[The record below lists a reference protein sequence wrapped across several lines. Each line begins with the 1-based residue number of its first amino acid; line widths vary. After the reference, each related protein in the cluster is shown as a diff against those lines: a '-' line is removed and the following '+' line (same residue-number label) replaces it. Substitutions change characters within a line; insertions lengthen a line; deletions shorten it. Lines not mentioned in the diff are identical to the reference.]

1 VKAGRSLADLVANGL
16 CTGCGLCASIGL
28 PVTMRESDRGFLRPV
43 EETALTEDQ
52 LARLVALCPGV
63 SLDGPSAERVPDAEA
78 AVMHPVWGPVLGM
91 HRTWAANPGMRFAG
105 ASGGAITAIAAHLLA
120 SGRADAVL
128 HVGADPRSA
137 LRSASRYSVATGDVV
152 ERAGSRYAPS
162 ATLAG
167 LDDALQRF
175 ERIAV
180 IAKPCEIAGLRRLL
194 AAEPGL
200 ADRIPW
206 LLSFFCAGVPSL
218 HGTEAL
224 LRQKGLEAEGL
235 ESLRYRGNG
244 WPGRMTAHMHDGRS
258 ASWSYA
264 QSWGVELHRHLQ
276 FRCKICADGTGEHA
290 DLVAADAWATK
301 DGYPDFEERDG
312 ISALIVR
319 TRKGTE
325 LFESA
330 VSSGALGTA
339 PLSLDE
345 LAAMQPYQV
354 DRKRTLIA
362 RLAALRRLGGMAPR
376 YRRQRLW
383 RNGLRGGGRL
393 FRNFA
398 GTALRVLQGRHRE

>member
-1 VKAGRSLADLVANGL
+1 
-16 CTGCGLCASIGL
+16 
-28 PVTMRESDRGFLRPV
+28 MRESDRGFIRPV
-43 EETALTEDQ
+43 EEAALREDQ

-63 SLDGPSAERVPDAEA
+63 SLDGPSAERLPNSEA
-78 AVMHPVWGPVLGM
+78 AAMHPVWGPVLGM
-91 HRTWAANPGMRFAG
+91 HRTWAADPAMRYAG

-120 SGRADAVL
+120 SGQVDAVL
-128 HVGADPRSA
+128 HVGADPQLA
-137 LRSASRYSVATGDVV
+137 LRSGSGCSVTAGDVV
-152 ERAGSRYAPS
+152 DRAGSRYAPS

-167 LDDALQRF
+167 LRDALQRF

-180 IAKPCEIAGLRRLL
+180 VGKPCEIGGLRRLI
-194 AAEPGL
+194 ATEPAL

-206 LLSFFCAGVPSL
+206 LLSFFCAGVPSV

-224 LRQKGLEAEGL
+224 LHRKGLEADGL
-235 ESLRYRGNG
+235 HSLRYRGNG
-244 WPGRMTAHMHDGRS
+244 WPGRMTALMRDGRT

-264 QSWGVELHRHLQ
+264 ESWGGELHRHLQ
-276 FRCKICADGTGEHA
+276 FRCKVCADGTGEHA
-290 DLVAADAWATK
+290 DLVVADAWATE
-301 DGYPDFEERDG
+301 DGYPDFEEREG

-319 TRKGTE
+319 TRKGRE

-330 VSSGALGTA
+330 VSSGALEIA
-339 PLSLDE
+339 PLSPDE
-345 LAAMQPYQV
+345 LAMMQPYQV

-362 RLAALRRLGGMAPR
+362 RLAALRLLGAMAPR